1 MRLILCAALAA
12 LAAACGQTTEVTEAP
27 PPAAPPAP
35 FSLEAMGQNDIQG
48 QLTGELG
55 CSFTVADDVLVVA
68 MGNVD
73 PNATSEA
80 LAKRA
85 GVTSELQA
93 TATGGY
99 DGMVEGASFTGDG
112 LTLAI
117 ETVQRSETG
126 NEQVAYNARLT
137 ATQNDGASRSYDGMW
152 TCGP

>member
-1 MRLILCAALAA
+1 MRLILCAAFAS
-12 LAAACGQTTEVTEAP
+12 LAAACGQTTEVVETP

-35 FSLEAMGQNDIQG
+35 FALQAIGQNDIQG

-55 CSFTVADDVLVVA
+55 CSFTVADEVLVVA

-85 GVTSELQA
+85 GATSELRA

-137 ATQNDGASRSYDGMW
+137 ATQNDGATRTYDGMW